1 MRTNPHEP
9 VDFRR
14 TFFPKLVDNPV
25 YQQVSQTRCPI
36 LP

>member
-1 MRTNPHEP
+1 MRTNPNGP

-14 TFFPKLVDNPV
+14 ALFPKLVDNPV
-25 YQQVSQTRCPI
+25 YQQVSQTQRPI